1 MVYQFLPYLA
11 MWEHLRWLSSGSEP
25 VSMGPCHHSNIQ
37 SHYNNLFDYYFRE
50 DCLLHAAACLED
62 RNMGEKATVLTGG
75 WWLSDECDTHL
86 MQVSWQLLL
95 EKFQPVK
102 YYLSR
107 TSTSR
112 KIKLKNCKLSFLVF
126 SFNFILNFSF
136 KTYGTLKRFQLSTY
150 TNFCILL
157 SSCAE
162 QPVEKNSSLNF
173 MSLVGFQV
181 SKICMS
187 FWKIYCVVRV
197 KIIFWQIYFF

>member
-1 MVYQFLPYLA
+1 

-25 VSMGPCHHSNIQ
+25 VSMGPCHHSNNQ

-50 DCLLHAAACLED
+50 DCLLHAAACLEG

-75 WWLSDECDTHL
+75 WWLSDECD
-86 MQVSWQLLL
+86 WQLLL

-181 SKICMS
+181 SKTRI
-187 FWKIYCVVRV
+187 FYWKIYCAECSE
-197 KIIFWQIYFF
+197 IIFRQKKFPKAFWFWIF